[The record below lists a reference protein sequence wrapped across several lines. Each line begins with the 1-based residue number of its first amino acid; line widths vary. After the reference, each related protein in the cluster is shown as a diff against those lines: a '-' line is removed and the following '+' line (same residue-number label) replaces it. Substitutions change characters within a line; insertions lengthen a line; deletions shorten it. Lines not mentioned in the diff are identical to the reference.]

1 MRKESIALKINLWV
15 WFILVVG
22 LPFEGVSTWTFSMYI
37 WFILSWSII
46 TDMPMKVTVKWEV
59 WSMIFGL
66 FTCHWPCFDQ
76 HTILADF
83 LHILMHQPHAPA
95 PGLVFIYVTG
105 HKTLHFL
112 FATFLSMLN
121 LWSFHYFFLGYGAN
135 YASAKCSYSR
145 SKN

>member
-1 MRKESIALKINLWV
+1 MKVRS
-15 WFILVVG
+15 FYSQMGG
-22 LPFEGVSTWTFSMYI
+22 LEYDI
-37 WFILSWSII
+37 WSIH
-46 TDMPMKVTVKWEV
+46 MA
-59 WSMIFGL
+59 L
-66 FTCHWPCFDQ
+66 ALLDQ
-76 HTILADF
+76 HTILANF

-145 SKN
+145 SKKLNTVTQ

>member
-46 TDMPMKVTVKWEV
+46 TDVPMKVRSFYSQMGGLEYDI
-59 WSMIFGL
+59 WSIHMAL
-66 FTCHWPCFDQ
+66 ALLDQ
-76 HTILADF
+76 HTILANF

-105 HKTLHFL
+105 HKTFHFL

-121 LWSFHYFFLGYGAN
+121 LWSFHYFFSWLW
-135 YASAKCSYSR
+135 
-145 SKN
+145 SKLCFR